1 MTNKIYFPGL
11 NGLRFFS
18 ALAVIITHVELI
30 KHKLGFFNI
39 WNNKLIHHLGVIGVS
54 FFFVLSGFLITYLM
68 LLEKNKFNSISIR
81 KFYLRR
87 ILRIWPLYFLILIVG
102 FFILPK
108 LTYIPYFS
116 ENLSSNFKWNLIM
129 YILMLP
135 NLAFSFFL
143 AVPLIG
149 QLWSIGVEEQFY
161 LIWPIL
167 LKYFKKISIN
177 LLIKILVI
185 WLFIKGLVLFIFKIL
200 DENWVIILKNNL
212 AMLKFENMIIGAIGA
227 LLLTE
232 NKIKL
237 LNFIYKKSVLLFSM
251 FGIFISLFIL
261 PDFFNDLLH
270 IVHSFFFIIIILNV
284 SCNSS
289 SFLKLENTFYN
300 LLGKI
305 SYGIYMY
312 HLVVIYFTIKFLDYC
327 NLFYAKNIYSNL
339 LLYIMVISITSLV
352 SYMSYTLFERKFLK
366 IKSRYTLINS
376 TS

>member
-68 LLEKNKFNSISIR
+68 LLEKKNFNSISVR

-87 ILRIWPLYFLILIVG
+87 ILRIWPLYFLLLIVG

-116 ENLSSNFKWNLIM
+116 EDLSSNFKWNLIM

-161 LIWPIL
+161 LIWPVL
-167 LKYFKKISIN
+167 LKYFKKININ

-185 WLFIKGLVLFIFKIL
+185 WLFIKGLVLFIFKIS

-270 IVHSFFFIIIILNV
+270 LVHSFFFIIIILNV

-327 NLFYAKNIYSNL
+327 NMFHPKNIYSNL
-339 LLYIMVISITSLV
+339 LLYILVISITSLI

>member
-68 LLEKNKFNSISIR
+68 LLEKKNFNSISVR

-87 ILRIWPLYFLILIVG
+87 ILRIWPLYFLLLIVG

-161 LIWPIL
+161 LIWPVL
-167 LKYFKKISIN
+167 LKYFKKININ

-185 WLFIKGLVLFIFKIL
+185 WLFIKGLVLFIFKIS

-232 NKIKL
+232 NKFKL

-261 PDFFNDLLH
+261 PDFFNDFLH
-270 IVHSFFFIIIILNV
+270 LVHSFFFIIIILNV
-284 SCNSS
+284 SCNSL

-312 HLVVIYFTIKFLDYC
+312 HLIVIYFTIKFLDYC
-327 NLFYAKNIYSNL
+327 NMFHPKNIYSNL
-339 LLYIMVISITSLV
+339 LLYIMVISITSLI

>member
-68 LLEKNKFNSISIR
+68 LLEKKNFNSISVR

-87 ILRIWPLYFLILIVG
+87 ILRIWPLYFLLLIVG

-116 ENLSSNFKWNLIM
+116 EDLSSNFKWNLIM

-161 LIWPIL
+161 LIWPVL
-167 LKYFKKISIN
+167 LKYFKKININ

-185 WLFIKGLVLFIFKIL
+185 WLFIKGLVLFIFKIS

-232 NKIKL
+232 KKIKL
-237 LNFIYKKSVLLFSM
+237 LNFIYKKYVLLFSM

-261 PDFFNDLLH
+261 PDFFNDFLH
-270 IVHSFFFIIIILNV
+270 LIHSFFFIIIILNV

-327 NLFYAKNIYSNL
+327 NMFDPENIYSNL
-339 LLYIMVISITSLV
+339 LLYIMVISITSLI

>member
-185 WLFIKGLVLFIFKIL
+185 WLFIKGLVLFIFKIS
-200 DENWVIILKNNL
+200 DDNWVIILKNNL

>member
-1 MTNKIYFPGL
+1 MTNNIYFPGL

-68 LLEKNKFNSISIR
+68 LLEKNKFNSISVR

-87 ILRIWPLYFLILIVG
+87 ILRIWPLYFLLIIVG

-108 LTYIPYFS
+108 FTYIPYFS
-116 ENLSSNFKWNLIM
+116 ENLSSNFKWNIIM

-161 LIWPIL
+161 LIWPVL

-177 LLIKILVI
+177 LLIKFLVI
-185 WLFIKGLVLFIFKIL
+185 WLFIKGLVLVIFKIS

-212 AMLKFENMIIGAIGA
+212 AMLKFENMIVGAIGA

-232 NKIKL
+232 EKIKL
-237 LNFIYKKSVLLFSM
+237 LNFIYKKYVLLFSM
-251 FGIFISLFIL
+251 FGIFISLYIL

-270 IVHSFFFIIIILNV
+270 LVHSFFFIIIILNV

-312 HLVVIYFTIKFLDYC
+312 HLIVIYFTIKFLDYC
-327 NLFYAKNIYSNL
+327 NMFDAKNIYSNL
-339 LLYIMVISITSLV
+339 LLYFMVVSITSLI

-366 IKSRYTLINS
+366 IKSRYALINS

>member
-68 LLEKNKFNSISIR
+68 LLEKKNFKSISVR

-87 ILRIWPLYFLILIVG
+87 ILRIWPLYFLLLIVG

-161 LIWPIL
+161 LIWPVL

-185 WLFIKGLVLFIFKIL
+185 WLFIKGLVLFIFKIS

-270 IVHSFFFIIIILNV
+270 LVHSFFFIIIILNV
-284 SCNSS
+284 SSNSS

-312 HLVVIYFTIKFLDYC
+312 HLIVIYFTIKFLDYC
-327 NLFYAKNIYSNL
+327 IMFHPKNIYSNL
-339 LLYIMVISITSLV
+339 LLYIMVISITSLI

>member
-68 LLEKNKFNSISIR
+68 LLEKKNFKSISIR

-87 ILRIWPLYFLILIVG
+87 ILRIWPLYFLLLIVG

-185 WLFIKGLVLFIFKIL
+185 WLFIKGLVLFIFKIS

-232 NKIKL
+232 KKIKL
-237 LNFIYKKSVLLFSM
+237 LNFIYKKYVLLFSM

-270 IVHSFFFIIIILNV
+270 LVHSFFFIIIILNV
-284 SCNSS
+284 SSNSS

-312 HLVVIYFTIKFLDYC
+312 HLIVIYFTIKFLDYC
-327 NLFYAKNIYSNL
+327 NMFHPKNIYSNL
-339 LLYIMVISITSLV
+339 LLYIMVISITSLI

>member
-68 LLEKNKFNSISIR
+68 LLEKKNFNSIAVR

-185 WLFIKGLVLFIFKIL
+185 WLFIKGLVLFIFKIS
-200 DENWVIILKNNL
+200 DDNWVIILKNNL

-232 NKIKL
+232 KKNKL
-237 LNFIYKKSVLLFSM
+237 LNFIYKKYVLLFSI

-270 IVHSFFFIIIILNV
+270 LVHSFFFIIIILNV

-312 HLVVIYFTIKFLDYC
+312 HLIVIYFTIKFLDYC
-327 NLFYAKNIYSNL
+327 NMFDAKNIYSNL

>member
-68 LLEKNKFNSISIR
+68 LLEKNKFNSISVR

-185 WLFIKGLVLFIFKIL
+185 WLFIKGLVLFIFKIS
-200 DENWVIILKNNL
+200 DDNWVIILKNNL

-232 NKIKL
+232 KKNKL
-237 LNFIYKKSVLLFSM
+237 LNFIYKKYVLLFSI

-270 IVHSFFFIIIILNV
+270 LVHSFFFIIIILNV

-312 HLVVIYFTIKFLDYC
+312 HLIVIYFSIKFLDYC
-327 NLFYAKNIYSNL
+327 NMFDAKNIYSNL
-339 LLYIMVISITSLV
+339 LLYIMVVSITSLI

-366 IKSRYTLINS
+366 IKSRYALINS

>member
-1 MTNKIYFPGL
+1 
-11 NGLRFFS
+11 
-18 ALAVIITHVELI
+18 
-30 KHKLGFFNI
+30 
-39 WNNKLIHHLGVIGVS
+39 
-54 FFFVLSGFLITYLM
+54 
-68 LLEKNKFNSISIR
+68 
-81 KFYLRR
+81 
-87 ILRIWPLYFLILIVG
+87 
-102 FFILPK
+102 
-108 LTYIPYFS
+108 
-116 ENLSSNFKWNLIM
+116 M

-185 WLFIKGLVLFIFKIL
+185 WLSIKGLVLFIFKIS

-237 LNFIYKKSVLLFSM
+237 LNFIYKKSVLLLSM
-251 FGIFISLFIL
+251 FGIFISLLIL

-270 IVHSFFFIIIILNV
+270 LIHSFFFIIIILNV
-284 SCNSS
+284 SSNSS

-327 NLFYAKNIYSNL
+327 NIFYAKNIYSNL
-339 LLYIMVISITSLV
+339 LLYIMVISITSLI
-352 SYMSYTLFERKFLK
+352 SYISYTLFERKFLK

>member
-1 MTNKIYFPGL
+1 MDYV
-11 NGLRFFS
+11 FFS

-30 KHKLGFFNI
+30 KHKLGFFNF

-185 WLFIKGLVLFIFKIL
+185 WLSIKGLVLFIFKIS

-237 LNFIYKKSVLLFSM
+237 LNFIYKKSVLLLSM
-251 FGIFISLFIL
+251 FGIFISLLIL

-270 IVHSFFFIIIILNV
+270 LIHSFFFIIIILNV
-284 SCNSS
+284 SSNSS

-327 NLFYAKNIYSNL
+327 NIFYAKNIYSNL
-339 LLYIMVISITSLV
+339 LLYIMVISITSLI
-352 SYMSYTLFERKFLK
+352 SYISYTLFERKFLK